1 MLSVH
6 KIRAADAAGAA
17 KYYEGLGREDYYE
30 NGGEP
35 PGEWLGGG
43 AEKLGLSGFVEA
55 GQLGA
60 ILQGFHPSGAPISG
74 NAGPDHAPGWDC
86 TFSAP
91 KSVSAVW
98 AAGSE
103 EDRQTIQAA
112 HKRAVAAAVGYL
124 EKNAV
129 FTRHGHAGADRQQIE
144 SGIVAAAYE
153 HSTSRNQDP
162 QLHTHVIVANMTPDG
177 RGIDLDTRWKMAAGA
192 VYRTHLA
199 EHMKEAG
206 FSIERDGKSFA
217 VSGVPS
223 QLVEQWSS
231 RREEILEAAA
241 EHGVTSAKGME
252 TAALASRETKGEI
265 NRPELFQAWS
275 EQAAE
280 HSFGPEQVHALK
292 DLETPELEKP
302 DAERILGALTQQYS
316 TFSRAQ
322 LEAETY
328 TQAQGAMSI
337 AEAAALADE
346 VERQA
351 VALEGGRF
359 TTKEM
364 LEIEQRMVDNA
375 YAMHEARTHEVDPAH
390 IERAIASRTLS
401 GEQQE
406 ALRHVTEKGNQIA
419 LIQGWAGTGKT
430 YMLDAAREV
439 WEAQG
444 YTVKGAALAGKAA
457 EGLQDDAKIPSQ
469 TLHSLIGEI
478 ERAKEWGKPSPLDA
492 KTVLV
497 IDEAGMVGS
506 RQMAYIIGEAEK
518 VGAKVVKAGDSK
530 QLPAIDAGGP
540 FKAIGERI
548 GYAEM
553 KDVRRQKSAE
563 DKVIARHLREG
574 RAGQALKML
583 EEKGR
588 LHQAGKAQDVQRQAV
603 ANWRKDVAEGK
614 DSIMLAGTRREVR
627 SLNQQA
633 RAHMIEEGRVSR
645 DGQRFETAQGS
656 REFAQGD
663 RVIFLK
669 NDNRLSVRN
678 GTLGTVRG
686 VNEGGRLTVSI
697 KGKNG
702 QERLVNVN
710 TKGETGYS
718 HIDHGYAATVHK
730 SQGATVDR
738 AHVIAGE
745 MSGREWSYVAGSR
758 NREEVHFYATTDQ
771 LKPLEREQG
780 KGKDVERGGVENS
793 ELARDMSRSAQKNIA
808 LDHLPKDQQKDGELA
823 RAGERGQDREQA
835 QGREGG
841 RDTRTHADR
850 QLDEAGFDRRTHE
863 ERQLDRLQE
872 GRERDGIDKNAGDM
886 RKESYSPADERDLD
900 AELQAAIDRVPDKS
914 QEREHTQERA
924 QEMDLDR

>member
-43 AEKLGLSGFVEA
+43 AENLGLAGFVEP

-60 ILQGFHPSGAPISG
+60 ILQGFHPSGEPISG

-91 KSVSAVW
+91 KSVSAIW
-98 AAGSE
+98 AVASD
-103 EDRQTIQAA
+103 EDRKIIMEA
-112 HKRAVAAAVGYL
+112 HREAVREAISYL
-124 EKNAV
+124 EQNAC
-129 FTRHGHAGADRQQIE
+129 FTRHGHAGAERQSVME
-144 SGIVAAAYE
+144 SGGLIVAAYE
-153 HSTSRNQDP
+153 HSTSRNQEP
-162 QLHTHVIVANMTPDG
+162 QIHTHALIANMTTDG

-192 VYRTHLA
+192 VYRTRMSDK
-199 EHMKEAG
+199 MKSANFG
-206 FSIERDGKSFA
+206 IERDEKSFA
-217 VSGVPS
+217 VSGVPGK
-223 QLVEQWSS
+223 LVQQWSS
-231 RREEILEAAA
+231 RHDEILETAA

-265 NRPELFQAWS
+265 NRPELFQAWQA
-275 EQAAE
+275 QAAE
-280 HSFGPEQVHALK
+280 HGFGPEQVRALK

-328 TQAQGAMSI
+328 TQAQGAMSV

-351 VALEGGRF
+351 VTLEGGRF

-401 GEQQE
+401 DEQQN
-406 ALRHVTEKGNQIA
+406 ALRHITEQGNQLAIV
-419 LIQGWAGTGKT
+419 QGWAGTGKT
-430 YMLDAAREV
+430 YMLDGAREV

-469 TLHSLIGEI
+469 TLHSLAGEI
-478 ERAKEWGKPSPLDA
+478 ARAKEKGGPSPLNS

-506 RQMAYIIGEAEK
+506 RQMAGVLDEARR
-518 VGAKVVKAGDSK
+518 VGAKVVPVGDSK
-530 QLPAIDAGGP
+530 QLPSTDAGGP
-540 FKAIGERI
+540 FKALGERI

-553 KDVRRQKSAE
+553 KDVRRQKRAE
-563 DKVIARHLREG
+563 DKEIARHLREG

-588 LHQAGKAQDVQRQAV
+588 LHHAGKAQDVQRQAV

-614 DSIMLAGTRREVR
+614 D
-627 SLNQQA
+627 
-633 RAHMIEEGRVSR
+633 
-645 DGQRFETAQGS
+645 
-656 REFAQGD
+656 
-663 RVIFLK
+663 
-669 NDNRLSVRN
+669 
-678 GTLGTVRG
+678 
-686 VNEGGRLTVSI
+686 
-697 KGKNG
+697 
-702 QERLVNVN
+702 
-710 TKGETGYS
+710 
-718 HIDHGYAATVHK
+718 
-730 SQGATVDR
+730 
-738 AHVIAGE
+738 
-745 MSGREWSYVAGSR
+745 
-758 NREEVHFYATTDQ
+758 
-771 LKPLEREQG
+771 
-780 KGKDVERGGVENS
+780 
-793 ELARDMSRSAQKNIA
+793 
-808 LDHLPKDQQKDGELA
+808 
-823 RAGERGQDREQA
+823 
-835 QGREGG
+835 
-841 RDTRTHADR
+841 
-850 QLDEAGFDRRTHE
+850 
-863 ERQLDRLQE
+863 
-872 GRERDGIDKNAGDM
+872 
-886 RKESYSPADERDLD
+886 
-900 AELQAAIDRVPDKS
+900 
-914 QEREHTQERA
+914 
-924 QEMDLDR
+924 

>member
-43 AEKLGLSGFVEA
+43 AENLGLAGFVEP

-91 KSVSAVW
+91 KSVSAIW
-98 AAGSE
+98 AVASD
-103 EDRQTIQAA
+103 EDRKIIMEA
-112 HKRAVAAAVGYL
+112 HREAVREAISYL
-124 EKNAV
+124 EQNAC
-129 FTRHGHAGADRQQIE
+129 FTRHGHAGAERQSVME
-144 SGIVAAAYE
+144 SGGLIVAAYE
-153 HSTSRNQDP
+153 HSTSRNQEP
-162 QLHTHVIVANMTPDG
+162 QIHTHALIANMTTDG

-192 VYRTHLA
+192 VYRTRMSDK
-199 EHMKEAG
+199 MKSANFG
-206 FSIERDGKSFA
+206 IERDEKSFA
-217 VSGVPS
+217 VAGVPGK
-223 QLVEQWSS
+223 LVEQWSS
-231 RREEILEAAA
+231 RHDEILETAA

-265 NRPELFQAWS
+265 NRPELFQAWQA
-275 EQAAE
+275 QAAE
-280 HSFGPEQVHALK
+280 HGFGAEQVQALK

-328 TQAQGAMSI
+328 TQAQGAMSV
-337 AEAAALADE
+337 AEAAALAGE
-346 VERQA
+346 VGRQA

-375 YAMHEARTHEVDPAH
+375 HAMHEARTHEVDPTH

-401 GEQQE
+401 DEQQS
-406 ALRHVTEKGNQIA
+406 ALRHTTEQGNQLAI
-419 LIQGWAGTGKT
+419 IQGWAGTGKT
-430 YMLDAAREV
+430 YMLDGAREI

-469 TLHSLIGEI
+469 TLHSLAGEI
-478 ERAKEWGKPSPLDA
+478 ARAKERGEPGPLDS

-506 RQMAYIIGEAEK
+506 RQTAGVLDEARR
-518 VGAKVVKAGDSK
+518 VGAKVVLVGDSK
-530 QLPAIDAGGP
+530 QLTPIDAGGA
-540 FKAIGERI
+540 FKALGERI

-563 DKVIARHLREG
+563 DREIARHLREG
-574 RAGQALKML
+574 RAGVALKML
-583 EEKGR
+583 ENKGR
-588 LHQAGKAQDVQRQAV
+588 LHQADKAQDIQQKAV

-627 SLNQQA
+627 NLNQQA
-633 RAHMIEEGRVSR
+633 RVHMIEDGRVSSV
-645 DGQRFETAQGS
+645 GHRFETARGA

-663 RVIFLK
+663 RVIFLR
-669 NDNRLSVRN
+669 NDDRGLGVRN
-678 GTLGTVRG
+678 GTLGTVREAG
-686 VNEGGRLTVSI
+686 PDGRLTVEVKGKGKEGGRLV
-697 KGKNG
+697 
-702 QERLVNVN
+702 EVN
-710 TKGETGYS
+710 TKGEMGYT

-738 AHVIAGE
+738 AHVVAGE

-771 LKPLEREQG
+771 LKPLEREG
-780 KGKDVERGGVENS
+780 KGKGKGKGRDVERGGVENS
-793 ELARDMSRSAQKNIA
+793 ELARDMSRSNQKSIA
-808 LDHLPKDQQKDGELA
+808 LDYAKKGE
-823 RAGERGQDREQA
+823 ERGQDREHA
-835 QGREGG
+835 LGREGG

-850 QLDEAGFDRRTHE
+850 QLDQAGIDRRTHE
-863 ERQLDRLQE
+863 ERQIDRL
-872 GRERDGIDKNAGDM
+872 DKNSGDM
-886 RKESYSPADERDLD
+886 RKESSFPTDERDLD
-900 AELQAAIDRVPDKS
+900 AELKAAIDRVPDKS
-914 QEREHTQERA
+914 QERA
-924 QEMDLDR
+924 QEMDLGR